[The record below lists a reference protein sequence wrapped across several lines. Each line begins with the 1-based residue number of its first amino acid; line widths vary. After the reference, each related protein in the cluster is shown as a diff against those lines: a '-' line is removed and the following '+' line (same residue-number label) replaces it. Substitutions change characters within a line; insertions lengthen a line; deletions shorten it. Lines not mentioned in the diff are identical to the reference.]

1 MTSTA
6 GPSVHVQ
13 RARSLLRGGLTGGV
27 VAAVLCVI
35 VCTLVYGR
43 AGLAGAA
50 LASVMVLFFY
60 VAGQLVMVQ
69 FADAGA
75 RTLLAVSMA
84 SYTSRIVVLGVVLLV
99 YQQQRDQWPSL
110 EPMAI
115 FLTTIAVVAGWL
127 LVEVLV
133 FSRLRIGHYDE
144 PYRPPSTQEFTQ

>member
-1 MTSTA
+1 
-6 GPSVHVQ
+6 
-13 RARSLLRGGLTGGV
+13 
-27 VAAVLCVI
+27 
-35 VCTLVYGR
+35 
-43 AGLAGAA
+43 
-50 LASVMVLFFY
+50 
-60 VAGQLVMVQ
+60 VQ

-84 SYTSRIVVLGVVLLV
+84 SYTARIVVLGVVLLV
-99 YQQQRDQWPSL
+99 YQQQRDSWPSL

-133 FSRLRIGHYDE
+133 FSRLRIGHYDQ